1 MEKITIVE
9 FYKRLSVILSETRN
23 YKNTK
28 KEFDELM
35 ELAKLSNL
43 GVNIDPSIL
52 QIENLK
58 KFDDEF
64 SYEET
69 YEEESSTDDDDGSS
83 Y

>member
-58 KFDDEF
+58 KFDEEF

-69 YEEESSTDDDDGSS
+69 YEEESSTDDDGSS